1 MTTGFKMLGVVL
13 GLTIATGAAIGQD
26 AADKALADATKA
38 RQAQMQLYAFNLGL
52 LGGMAKGEI
61 PYDGTSQARQLLFRA
76 SAAAGNLLN
85 LAQLDQ
91 THIWPEG
98 SDEMGV
104 DGSKALPAIW
114 ENLPDVMAKNDDLVT
129 AATAMDSAAGTDLA
143 SLQGAM
149 GALGGACGACH
160 KAYRVPNS

>member
-1 MTTGFKMLGVVL
+1 MTTGLKILGVVL
-13 GLTIATGAAIGQD
+13 GLTIATGAAIGQGS
-26 AADKALADATKA
+26 ADKALADATKA

-61 PYDGTSQARQLLFRA
+61 PYEATAA
-76 SAAAGNLLN
+76 SAAAGNLLS

-104 DGSKALPAIW
+104 DGSKALPAVW
-114 ENLPDVMAKNDDLVT
+114 ENLPDVAAKNDDLIA
-129 AATAMDSAAGTDLA
+129 AATAMESAADTDLA

-160 KAYRVPNS
+160 KEYRVPNS

>member
-13 GLTIATGAAIGQD
+13 GLTIAAGTAIGQD

-61 PYDGTSQARQLLFRA
+61 PYEASAA
-76 SAAAGNLLN
+76 SAAAGNLLS

-91 THIWPEG
+91 SHIWPEG

-114 ENLPDVMAKNDDLVT
+114 ENLPDVMAKNNDLVT
-129 AATAMDSAAGTDLA
+129 AATAMDSAAGTDFA
-143 SLQGAM
+143 SLQAAM

>member
-1 MTTGFKMLGVVL
+1 MFKGMTVVGTVL
-13 GLTIATGAAIGQD
+13 GLAILAGAASGQD
-26 AADKALADATKA
+26 AAQKALNDATKA

-52 LGGMAKGEI
+52 LGGMAKGEV
-61 PYDGTSQARQLLFRA
+61 PYDAAAAT
-76 SAAAGNLLN
+76 AAAGNLAS

-91 THIWPEG
+91 SRIWLEG

-114 ENLPDVMAKNDDLVT
+114 ENIPDVMSKATDLVT
-129 AATAMDSAAGTDLA
+129 AATAMQAAAGTDLA
-143 SLQGAM
+143 SLQASM

-160 KAYRVPNS
+160 KAYRVPSN

>member
-1 MTTGFKMLGVVL
+1 MTKGLSIIGAVL
-13 GLTIATGAAIGQD
+13 GLAIAAGAATGQD
-26 AADKALADATKA
+26 AQQKALNDATKA
-38 RQAQMQLYAFNLGL
+38 RQAQMQLYAFNLSL

-61 PYDGTSQARQLLFRA
+61 PYDATSA